1 MAVKGNKKKQ
11 MDSLHVRATRA
22 GDLFHY
28 RWAATRVLNLL
39 NPDSSLKSVSIEGGH
54 ILTHNDYIIDLEERF
69 EDKRVVYQ
77 LKYSV
82 LHPDKECSLSFLGD
96 TLSGY
101 GNLYKTSKKEKVNI
115 EYVFLTNR
123 PVSAI
128 VKNLFET
135 AHEDPNSLDKINK
148 YLKLPC
154 DSAKQFCQQFRII
167 DLVESSDQQ
176 LHNVECRLM
185 ALVSS
190 RINSD
195 EARAFVEFVAEKAA
209 GQWNVLTKENVL
221 SYLGCSC
228 QDDLFPARAC
238 YDVPFKA
245 INTSGFAKAHSL
257 ISESEQ
263 RKVVVHAAGGVGK
276 SAFLRW
282 MHIGLT
288 CNSILYDCYGGGMYR
303 NSNGLRHRI
312 RDALVEIANELCAKG
327 LCLPILKWQ
336 STQDDALCDM
346 FWQRISEAVAALRKQ
361 APGQC
366 LYLLVDAADNANIA
380 ARENGNATS
389 FVDHLINAGVPEGCR
404 IVFTARS
411 ERLDFVKERDDV
423 QKVKLNGFT
432 TDEVFS
438 LISSKIPN
446 GVGKNL
452 AAAVRSFTRGNPRV
466 ILNLLSFAKTA
477 NELKLAIAPNMPNT
491 VPDIVEKKIQGFI
504 LGMRKNY
511 DQSELARMKLLFD
524 ALAILPPTIPIRILA
539 GVSGVEQELIESF
552 ITEFGASFWFENDM
566 VHFRDEPTEM
576 YFRDTYGKSDDCKR
590 RVLAALEKLGCH
602 SGYAALAIPRLLF
615 ALGDYGRLFEL
626 ARTKEGI
633 PESNKTE
640 TRHLWLLRLEYAYR
654 AALKLRYFKD
664 AIPLAFLLAA
674 EDNGNARQRLLVLE
688 HLPFLAKIISEEE
701 VDSLCRDKDLAW
713 GWNGSHNLVVAVLK
727 SVRNVMSPVAQS
739 YLRSTI
745 GWMRVSFDE
754 YNQHQKEKRNRQGI
768 DALDDICMPS
778 ESQIAF
784 VALVIF
790 RLVGLSQCA
799 KYIGRWTPA
808 TSRFK
813 IASTFA
819 ASLLAMGESIDVLL
833 LLSNAMVSDP
843 AVNLA
848 LNLILSGYGKSVGT
862 KAQESMIAFLKSSE
876 PFSGGFQMPRK
887 DEFVQAILSACESA
901 ARIISLRGDA
911 SEIIKVRILRNVP
924 YYGERHFEKRNFLF
938 LRAYALWLVLKNKS
952 YADYDFEQFK
962 DKNFIEK
969 DAREKRVASLEV
981 EKRIGFYIAVEE
993 FLVDGTARNFRNAL
1007 ATYDKLVASYELRN
1021 WERWEIDADC
1031 VEVKVRA
1038 KCLGIQHKAL
1048 KNASCWLAQKIG
1060 IWQKIN
1066 VARCLREFGYGK
1078 ESIEYLNNVYSD
1090 MFSTKDECRVEEM
1103 ADTLMCMSEIAAG
1116 TNDVLSKR
1124 FYDKS
1129 FDILSNVGDE
1139 TLQHFDALKAL
1150 MRRAGENQVKEEVV
1164 VRFLRCAEHAYQYDS
1179 KHFDSR
1185 GAFNVFTRNNIT
1197 GALAALS
1204 RFRDRGFYHFGYVF
1218 CGLLDALVR
1227 YHGFSCNEVWS
1238 MRFLLNNHEQLYL
1251 LEFVLSESK
1260 DRDLQ
1265 QVYFNDLAS
1274 MLSRRVERVDD
1285 QWAKLSSL
1293 AKRFSLNDKV
1303 IRPYV
1308 RLLRSDSQQRICLNY
1323 ASKQKANRRFLTKII
1338 QSIDYSTN
1346 TWLVDYYKSA
1356 RNIKG
1361 ARNFYDSQAV
1371 KRTLLDNLPADKYS
1385 DLLAQMAA
1393 PAGLSVWD
1401 VSALLE
1407 DFPREKLGR
1416 DSDNKWNA
1424 AVEKIVKRFA
1434 KEGEI
1439 SYLHYIVD
1447 SIPNAEVKRTILGG
1461 SLSEVS
1467 ETVGV
1472 NSHLCYTIV
1481 GLACLMIEPHEAE
1494 NIAIAHIESFEKELD
1509 GAFGDSIDKLGD
1521 IEIDSPHDALAGLLW
1536 GALGSP
1542 VSWYRWNATY
1552 CISALIESGCN
1563 SLIESICNYHCKF
1576 ESRYYMS
1583 NDAAFYDGFAE
1594 MFFAIALNHAAA
1606 KRPKSISSIIHWIV
1620 KRHMSCENAVI
1631 RWYYYEALKKSSV
1644 ACRRPAKEALE
1655 EVAKGMKSLTPPI
1668 IVKSWSDCLP
1678 YDWDPSILEG
1688 AHGIAE
1694 YDVEKYWIP
1703 SLARV
1708 FGIEER
1714 AFLSLFD
1721 HAFRRVAERYDNWP
1735 RRMRYNY
1742 DKRDYGNECCSHSHG
1757 SYPRAFAFSTYVSF
1771 IALAELA
1778 YTLLKHFPVVTYS
1791 QERNDSWWDWLKEH
1805 LLERTDGLWLSDES
1819 DPVPIDFVSD
1829 NSYMKELDE
1838 GALPKCV
1845 SKKIFALASPIKN
1858 SLPIG
1863 GNWATSAIR
1872 KRLNVRFYCVLVPRK
1887 AGIKY
1892 VKKLRN
1898 CKHKYGYPVPCLYS
1912 ECEKPPFVCKGKW
1925 RGILHSWHA
1934 NDWSRFERND
1944 PNYGGFDRH
1953 QIMIDNEVQ
1962 RLLNA
1967 QRNDLGNILY
1977 CGKNEIARLV
1987 RWGTGEEWWS
1997 RRSVPTHVGSVLW
2010 LSKRAIVDIEE
2021 RLQCEIIIGARV
2033 ERSEAHSGS
2042 TYVEPECVYIWELAR
2057 NV

>member
-1 MAVKGNKKKQ
+1 MTVKGNKKKQ

-39 NPDSSLKSVSIEGGH
+39 KPDSSLKSISIEGGH
-54 ILTHNDYIIDLEERF
+54 IQIPNDYIIDLEECF
-69 EDKRVVYQ
+69 ENKRVVYQ

-82 LHPDKECSLSFLGD
+82 MHPDKECSLSFLGD
-96 TLSGY
+96 TLSEY
-101 GNLYKTSKKEKVNI
+101 GNLYKTSKKEKISI

-123 PVSAI
+123 PVSAA

-135 AHEDPNSLDKINK
+135 VHEDSSSLDKINK

-154 DSAKQFCQQFRII
+154 ASARQFCQQFRII
-167 DLVESSDQQ
+167 DLVESTDQQ
-176 LHNVECRLM
+176 LHNVECQLM

-209 GQWNVLTKENVL
+209 SQRNVLTKENVL

-238 YDVPFKA
+238 YDVAFKA
-245 INTSGFAKAHSL
+245 INTLGFAKAHSL
-257 ISESEQ
+257 TSESQQ

-282 MHIGLT
+282 MHMGLT

-312 RDALVEIANELCAKG
+312 RDAFVEIANELYAKG
-327 LCLPILKWQ
+327 LCRPLLKWQ
-336 STQDDALCDM
+336 STSDDAICDM
-346 FWQRISEAVAALRKQ
+346 FWQRISEAVAALRRQ
-361 APGQC
+361 APGQY

-380 ARENGNATS
+380 AHENGNATS
-389 FVDHLINAGVPEGCR
+389 FVDHLIKAGVPEGCR

-411 ERLDFVKERDDV
+411 ERLDFVKARNDV
-423 QKVKLNGFT
+423 LKVKLSGFT

-438 LISSKIPN
+438 LISSKILN
-446 GVGKNL
+446 GVDKNL
-452 AAAVRSFTRGNPRV
+452 ASAVRSFTRGNPRV

-477 NELKLAIAPNMPNT
+477 NELKLAISPNMPNT
-491 VPDIVEKKIQGFI
+491 VSNIVEKKIQDYICG
-504 LGMRKNY
+504 LSKNY
-511 DQSELARMKLLFD
+511 DQSELARINLLFD
-524 ALAILPPTIPIRILA
+524 ALAILPPTIPIGILA
-539 GVSGVEQELIESF
+539 GVSGVEQELVESF

-576 YFRDTYGKSDDCKR
+576 YFRDTYGKSEDCKR
-590 RVLAALEKLGCH
+590 RVLAALEKLGRH

-615 ALGDYGRLFEL
+615 ALGDYARLFEL

-640 TRHLWLLRLEYAYR
+640 ARHLWLLRLEYAYR
-654 AALKLRYFKD
+654 AALKLKYFKD

-674 EDNGNARQRLLVLE
+674 EDNGNVRQRSLVLD
-688 HLPFLAKIISEEE
+688 HLPFLAQIISEEE

-713 GWNGSHNLVVAVLK
+713 GWKGSHNLVVAVLK
-727 SVRNVMSPVAQS
+727 SVRNGMSPVAQS
-739 YLRSTI
+739 YLRPTI
-745 GWMRVSFDE
+745 DWMWVSFDE
-754 YNQHQKEKRNRQGI
+754 YNRHLKKKRNRQDV

-784 VALVIF
+784 VALVIY
-790 RLVGLSQCA
+790 RLRGLAQCA
-799 KYIGRWTPA
+799 NYIGTWGPA
-808 TSRFK
+808 ASRFK
-813 IASTFA
+813 IASAFA
-819 ASLLAMGESIDVLL
+819 SSLLAIGESIDVLL
-833 LLSNAMVSDP
+833 SLSNTMVSDP

-862 KAQESMIAFLKSSE
+862 KAVESMIAFLKSSK

-887 DEFVQAILSACESA
+887 DDFVQAILSACESA

-911 SEIIKVRILRNVP
+911 SEVIKVRILRNIP
-924 YYGERHFEKRNFLF
+924 YYGGGAFEERNFLF

-952 YADYDFEQFK
+952 YADCDFEQFK

-969 DAREKRVASLEV
+969 DAHEKRIAVLEV

-993 FLVDGTARNFRNAL
+993 FLVENTELNLNNVLESYG
-1007 ATYDKLVASYELRN
+1007 KLTSSYELRD

-1038 KCLGIQHKAL
+1038 KCLGIQHEAL
-1048 KNASCWLAQKIG
+1048 EDASCWLAQKIRIG
-1060 IWQKIN
+1060 QKIN
-1066 VARCLREFGYGK
+1066 VARYLMTFGYRK
-1078 ESIEYLNNVYSD
+1078 ESIKYLNNAYSD
-1090 MFSTKDECRVEEM
+1090 MFCTKGEYQVEGI
-1103 ADTLMCMSEIAAG
+1103 ADWLMCMSEIAAG
-1116 TNDVLSKR
+1116 TNDALSKR

-1129 FDILSNVGDE
+1129 FDILSNVDDE

-1150 MRRAGENQVKEEVV
+1150 MRRAGEKKVKEDLV
-1164 VRFLRCAEHAYQYDS
+1164 VRFLRCAEHAYKYDS
-1179 KHFDSR
+1179 KHFDSS
-1185 GAFNVFTRNNIT
+1185 GAFNVFARNNIT
-1197 GALAALS
+1197 GVLAALS

-1218 CGLLDALVR
+1218 CGLLEALVR

-1260 DRDLQ
+1260 NRDLQ
-1265 QVYFNDLAS
+1265 QAYFNDFVD
-1274 MLSRRVERVDD
+1274 MLSRRVERVED
-1285 QWAKLSSL
+1285 QWATLSSL
-1293 AKRFSLNDKV
+1293 AKRFLLNDKV

-1308 RLLRSDSQQRICLNY
+1308 RLLRSGSQQQTWQNY
-1323 ASKQKANRRFLTKII
+1323 ASKQKSNRRFLTKII

-1356 RNIKG
+1356 RNI
-1361 ARNFYDSQAV
+1361 YDSQVV

-1385 DLLAQMAA
+1385 DLLAQMAT
-1393 PAGLSVWD
+1393 PGGLSVWD

-1407 DFPREKLGR
+1407 AFPREKHGIA
-1416 DSDNKWNA
+1416 SDNKWNSA
-1424 AVEKIVKRFA
+1424 IEKIVKRFA

-1439 SYLHYIVD
+1439 PYLHCLVD
-1447 SIPNAEVKRTILGG
+1447 SMPDTEVKRAILGD
-1461 SLSEVS
+1461 SLSEAS

-1472 NSHLCYTIV
+1472 NSHMCYTIV
-1481 GLACLMIEPHEAE
+1481 GLACLMIEPDEAE
-1494 NIAIAHIESFEKELD
+1494 NIAITHIESFEKELD
-1509 GAFGDSIDKLGD
+1509 GTLGDSIDKLGD

-1563 SLIESICNYHCKF
+1563 SIIESICNYHGKF
-1576 ESRYYMS
+1576 ESRYYMA

-1594 MFFAIALNHAAA
+1594 MFFAIAVNHAAA
-1606 KRPKSISSIIHWIV
+1606 KQPRSIANMIQWITE
-1620 KRHMSCENAVI
+1620 KYICCENAVI
-1631 RWYYYEALKKSSV
+1631 KWYYYEALKKSNV
-1644 ACRRPAKEALE
+1644 ACGIPTKEVLE
-1655 EVAKGMKSLTPPI
+1655 DVSQGIRSSTPPI
-1668 IVKSWSDCLP
+1668 IVNSWGDCLQ
-1678 YDWDPSILEG
+1678 YDWDSSVFEG

-1735 RRMRYNY
+1735 SRMRYNY
-1742 DKRDYGNECCSHSHG
+1742 DKRDYRNECCSHSHG

-1771 IALAELA
+1771 IALTELA
-1778 YTLLKHFPVVTYS
+1778 YTLLKHFPVVTYT
-1791 QERNDSWWDWLKEH
+1791 QEHNDNWWDWLKEH

-1829 NSYMKELDE
+1829 NSYVKELDE
-1838 GALPKCV
+1838 GDLPKCI
-1845 SKKIFALASPIKN
+1845 SEKIFALASPIKN

-1863 GNWATSAIR
+1863 GNWATSVIS
-1872 KRLNVRFYCVLVPRK
+1872 KRLSVKFYCVLVPRK
-1887 AGIKY
+1887 EGIAY
-1892 VKKLRN
+1892 VKKLRS
-1898 CKHKYGYPVPCLYS
+1898 CEREYGYPVPYLYS
-1912 ECEKPPFVCKGKW
+1912 DCEKPPFVCKGKW
-1925 RGILHSWHA
+1925 RGMLHSWQA
-1934 NDWSRFERND
+1934 NDWSHFEHND

-1977 CGKNEIARLV
+1977 CGKKEIARLV

-1997 RRSVPTHVGSVLW
+1997 RRSVPKHVGSVLW
-2010 LSKRAIVDIEE
+2010 LSKQAIVDIED
-2021 RLQCEIIIGARV
+2021 RLQCDVIIGARV
-2033 ERSEAHSGS
+2033 ERSDAYRDYA
-2042 TYVEPECVYIWELAR
+2042 YVKPECVYIWELAR